1 MMITIPAVMRN
12 ISYNA
17 KRALLKGV
25 LLGGVS
31 ILAYIVI
38 VIVTTPQLP
47 ASFAVNAAFS
57 INPLIIYGTGLGVG
71 LNTFVSSYSKRIG
84 CRIDKKRK
92 GILGVSSGSTAL
104 SAFFSFFSLVPLGC
118 CGSWLLVLSYLPT
131 IFGTALSVS
140 LIQYS
145 KPLSYIGLV
154 IVLSFAGISTFKLRS
169 ELKQQHPDHQQ
180 QQQKGIGEQN
190 IDKKI
195 KKGSSALG

>member
-1 MMITIPAVMRN
+1 MMIPAVMRS
-12 ISYNA
+12 ISHNS
-17 KRALLKGV
+17 KMALLKGI
-25 LLGGVS
+25 LLGSIS
-31 ILAYIVI
+31 ILAYIII

-47 ASFAVNAAFS
+47 ASFAVNAALS
-57 INPLIIYGTGLGVG
+57 INSIIIYGTAFGVG
-71 LNTFVSSYSKRIG
+71 ANVFISSYSKG
-84 CRIDKKRK
+84 MVCRVDKKGRS
-92 GILGVSSGSTAL
+92 IVGVSSGSTAL

-131 IFGTALSVS
+131 IFGSALSVS

-169 ELKQQHPDHQQ
+169 ELKQQHHDHQQ
-180 QQQKGIGEQN
+180 QQLQQKGIGERN

-195 KKGSSALG
+195 KKGSALG

>member
-1 MMITIPAVMRN
+1 MPTVMRN
-12 ISYNA
+12 FSYNA
-17 KRALLKGV
+17 KMALLKGI
-25 LLGGVS
+25 LLGSIS
-31 ILAYIVI
+31 ILAYIIVVI
-38 VIVTTPQLP
+38 ATTPELP

-154 IVLSFAGISTFKLRS
+154 IVLSFAGISTFKLQL
-169 ELKQQHPDHQQ
+169 ELKQQQQ
-180 QQQKGIGEQN
+180 LQQRGIGEQN